1 MRVHELAKEFGVK
14 STEFVDIIQG
24 FGISVS
30 SHLSGLDSAQV
41 SDIRHKMIIRKE
53 AKIESSVTSSMDVG
67 VEDLDVEELNPL
79 GNLTQE
85 EVDKVMVETNRQG
98 ESAEEFNARRREE
111 IIEEKKKIEKRE
123 KEAEIK
129 KYAKSTKQ
137 EQLVRMDRAGF
148 WGWLKGFFG

>member
-1 MRVHELAKEFGVK
+1 MKDHTKAAEL
-14 STEFVDIIQG
+14 
-24 FGISVS
+24 
-30 SHLSGLDSAQV
+30 
-41 SDIRHKMIIRKE
+41 SDIDI
-53 AKIESSVTSSMDVG
+53 
-67 VEDLDVEELNPL
+67 EELNPM

-85 EVDKVMVETNRQG
+85 EADKIIAEAPKVMVETNTEG

>member
-1 MRVHELAKEFGVK
+1 MRVHALSKEFDIK
-14 STEFVDIIQG
+14 STDFVDIIQS
-24 FGISVS
+24 FGIDVK
-30 SHLSGLDSAQV
+30 SHLSSLDDAQV
-41 SDIRHKMIIRKE
+41 ADIRFKMDMKDHTKAAELSDIDI
-53 AKIESSVTSSMDVG
+53 
-67 VEDLDVEELNPL
+67 EELNPL

-85 EVDKVMVETNRQG
+85 EADKIIAEAPKVMVETNTEG

>member
-1 MRVHELAKEFGVK
+1 MRVHALAKEFDIK
-14 STEFVDIIQG
+14 STDFVDIIQS
-24 FGISVS
+24 FGIDVK
-30 SHLSGLDSAQV
+30 SHLSSLDDAQV
-41 SDIRHKMIIRKE
+41 ADIRFKMDMKDHTKAAELSDIDI
-53 AKIESSVTSSMDVG
+53 
-67 VEDLDVEELNPL
+67 EELNPL

-85 EVDKVMVETNRQG
+85 EADKIIAEAPKVMVETNTEG

>member
-1 MRVHELAKEFGVK
+1 MRVHALAKEFGVK

-111 IIEEKKKIEKRE
+111 IIAENKKIEE
-123 KEAEIK
+123 KEKLAVVVTQ
-129 KYAKSTKQ
+129 AKENKQ
-137 EQLVRMDRAGF
+137 EQLLKLERAGL
-148 WGWLKGFFG
+148 WGWIKGLFS